1 MPKQKMKSNCCQAK
15 IKNINSSGGTGFM
28 SCTGC
33 GKGCDVYVEEK
44 KSEGWEERFDDLK
57 ASYLGGLIGETGK
70 NKPRMVRQFITTRL
84 GIPGTVVVKQF
95 IQNERR
101 GAVEGLRTGLNEEVV
116 RISATIYKHVM
127 DPEYI
132 DKFLKEE
139 FNRAIDKYLET
150 YEH

>member
-1 MPKQKMKSNCCQAK
+1 MKSNCCQAK

-101 GAVEGLRTGLNEEVV
+101 EAQIEMGESLRMEEKEFFFGMKPLRPFNETEVWNKAV
-116 RISATIYKHVM
+116 K
-127 DPEYI
+127 
-132 DKFLKEE
+132 KFNK
-139 FNRAIDKYLET
+139 AINKYLE
-150 YEH
+150 EK